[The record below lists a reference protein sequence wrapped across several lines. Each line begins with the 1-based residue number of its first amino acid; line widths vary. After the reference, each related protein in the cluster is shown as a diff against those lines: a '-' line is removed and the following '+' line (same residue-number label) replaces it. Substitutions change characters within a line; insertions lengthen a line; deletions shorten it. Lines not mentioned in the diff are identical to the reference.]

1 MLSIRKLQ
9 QLLNNQRG
17 QSLVE
22 TALLFGFVLAIV
34 VGVNWDSFKE
44 SMGVPYQ
51 NMAKYVGM
59 KTSSTNPVDVS
70 AYATMST
77 SELKQVD
84 NEVRLEED
92 IKTLKKLGG
101 KFIGLTMA
109 QLKDIFAVDNNNEGL
124 LTGTTKFTVD
134 NKSVPRGVIVFD
146 YSIANTGDDGNDLS
160 IKLRAN
166 KQGSV
171 SNRESMQWMMGEG
184 HYDTSSSPK
193 VEEYISN
200 RVFYSDEAIE
210 KSPFEGITKEQSATL
225 RAYFSFGDDGKVN
238 KVTFN
243 MARSYEKGSNN
254 WERMKCDDLWG
265 IEVTAADVPR

>member
-1 MLSIRKLQ
+1 MLSMRKLRW
-9 QLLNNQRG
+9 LLSQERG
-17 QSLVE
+17 QSLTE
-22 TALLFGFVLAIV
+22 FALLLCFVAALMLSI
-34 VGVNWDSFKE
+34 NWDGFRDNAGNAYLKLAS
-44 SMGVPYQ
+44 S
-51 NMAKYVGM
+51 VGTE
-59 KTSSTNPVDVS
+59 TSTTHHVDIS
-70 AYATMST
+70 EYATMST
-77 SELKQVD
+77 SELRRQVN

-146 YSIANTGDDGNDLS
+146 YSIANTGDDGDDLS

-166 KQGSV
+166 GNGSANNKEV
-171 SNRESMQWMMGEG
+171 MQWMTGNYE
-184 HYDTSSSPK
+184 TSSSPK
-193 VEEYISN
+193 VVEYISN

-265 IEVTAADVPR
+265 IEVTAEDVPR

>member
-9 QLLNNQRG
+9 HLLNHQRG
-17 QSLVE
+17 QGMVE
-22 TALLFGFVLAIV
+22 MALLMCFAVAVV

-44 SMGVPYQ
+44 SMGFPYQ
-51 NMAKYVGM
+51 KMANYVA
-59 KTSSTNPVDVS
+59 NPVDVS
-70 AYATMST
+70 AFATMPT
-77 SELKQVD
+77 VELKDID
-84 NEVRLEED
+84 NKVRLEED

-109 QLKDIFAVDNNNEGL
+109 QLKDIFAVDKNNEGL
-124 LTGTTKFTVD
+124 LTGTTKFTVG
-134 NKSVPRGVIVFD
+134 NENVPKGVIVFD

-166 KQGSV
+166 GNGSV
-171 SNRESMQWMMGEG
+171 SNKEAMQWMTGNYE
-184 HYDTSSSPK
+184 TSSSPK
-193 VEEYISN
+193 VVEYISN

-225 RAYFSFGDDGKVN
+225 RAYFSFDNEGYVN

-243 MARSYEKGSNN
+243 MARSYEKSSKN
-254 WERMKCDDLWG
+254 WERMKCNKLWG
-265 IEVTAADVPR
+265 IEVTAEDVPR